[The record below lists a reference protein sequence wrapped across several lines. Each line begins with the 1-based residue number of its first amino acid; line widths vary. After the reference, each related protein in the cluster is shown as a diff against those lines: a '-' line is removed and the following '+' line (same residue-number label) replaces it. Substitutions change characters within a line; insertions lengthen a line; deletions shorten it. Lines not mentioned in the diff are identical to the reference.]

1 MVYCIR
7 VKMFSPLNWE
17 HYTISLNT
25 IKRSSVLSVPIWP
38 WFLKKEDAI
47 QAGDFRPTSL
57 VHSFAKLVTKI
68 LANTLSPH
76 LNQLVSSSQNA
87 FIRGRCIHDNLY
99 VGPTNKVLQQRKIP
113 NLFLKLNIS
122 KVFDSVSWSFLL
134 KVLKHLGFG
143 WLLCK
148 PISNLLLTSST
159 QVLVNGEPGER
170 IHHQRGLRQGNPLSP
185 ILFILVMDVLNSLF
199 AKAEEDGLLQP
210 LSQREAKFWIS
221 LYTDDVALFLPPVP
235 EGLQIKKA
243 PLSKKRGWL
252 SWELC
257 SLWPRR
263 NCAAYLN
270 TLSYP
275 QLALLMW
282 YLREEMPA
290 LLTGG
295 GKLHLKFQRQK
306 KGFQQCCHPWSL
318 EPLET

>member
-25 IKRSSVLSVPIWP
+25 IKRSSILSVPIWP
-38 WFLKKEDAI
+38 WFLEKKMLFKQEISSLQVSCTALPNWLQRFWLI
-47 QAGDFRPTSL
+47 RFHPIWTSWSLLVKMLSFGGDVFMIIYML
-57 VHSFAKLVTKI
+57 VQQTI
-68 LANTLSPH
+68 
-76 LNQLVSSSQNA
+76 
-87 FIRGRCIHDNLY
+87 
-99 VGPTNKVLQQRKIP
+99 KVLQQRKIP

-199 AKAEEDGLLQP
+199 AKAEDGLLQP
-210 LSQREAKFWIS
+210 LSQRETKFWIS
-221 LYTDDVALFLPPVP
+221 LYTDDVALFLP
-235 EGLQIKKA
+235 Q
-243 PLSKKRGWL
+243 
-252 SWELC
+252 
-257 SLWPRR
+257 SLRD
-263 NCAAYLN
+263 C
-270 TLSYP
+270 
-275 QLALLMW
+275 
-282 YLREEMPA
+282 
-290 LLTGG
+290 
-295 GKLHLKFQRQK
+295 K
-306 KGFQQCCHPWSL
+306 
-318 EPLET
+318 

>member
-1 MVYCIR
+1 MLFKQEISGLQVSCTALPNWLQRFWLIR
-7 VKMFSPLNWE
+7 FHPIWTSWSLLVKMLSFGGDVFMIIYMLVQQ
-17 HYTISLNT
+17 TI
-25 IKRSSVLSVPIWP
+25 
-38 WFLKKEDAI
+38 
-47 QAGDFRPTSL
+47 
-57 VHSFAKLVTKI
+57 
-68 LANTLSPH
+68 
-76 LNQLVSSSQNA
+76 
-87 FIRGRCIHDNLY
+87 
-99 VGPTNKVLQQRKIP
+99 KVLQQRKIP

>member
-1 MVYCIR
+1 MIIYMLVQQ
-7 VKMFSPLNWE
+7 
-17 HYTISLNT
+17 TI
-25 IKRSSVLSVPIWP
+25 
-38 WFLKKEDAI
+38 
-47 QAGDFRPTSL
+47 
-57 VHSFAKLVTKI
+57 
-68 LANTLSPH
+68 
-76 LNQLVSSSQNA
+76 
-87 FIRGRCIHDNLY
+87 
-99 VGPTNKVLQQRKIP
+99 KVLQQRKIP

-243 PLSKKRGWL
+243 PLSKKRG
-252 SWELC
+252 
-257 SLWPRR
+257 
-263 NCAAYLN
+263 
-270 TLSYP
+270 
-275 QLALLMW
+275 
-282 YLREEMPA
+282 
-290 LLTGG
+290 
-295 GKLHLKFQRQK
+295 
-306 KGFQQCCHPWSL
+306 
-318 EPLET
+318 